1 MSASFG
7 AFSGDI
13 PVPRDWPQNKRLP
26 GAINV
31 EFVDG
36 HGEQVKLD
44 RLWEFYWQVGYQVPA
59 RRPGL

>member
-44 RLWEFYWQVGYQVPA
+44 RL
-59 RRPGL
+59 